1 METSALAL
9 LDEPAERGARLIALQ
24 RLDEL
29 QRQRQRLAA
38 ADRDPGTLHDFRVA
52 LRRLRSWLRGL
63 KPVLRGSTPQGAR
76 RRLRRIARESNIGRD
91 AEVLLTWLDRVLPEL
106 PPRGRATARWLRD
119 RFEQQRRE
127 AEASLASLL
136 ARDFDRTR
144 DRLTRAL
151 SEYRLEAHIQHGIRT
166 VPLAGVMAERLR
178 AHAESLRRDLAAV
191 HAADDDAAAHRARI
205 AGKRLRYLLEPI
217 ATDVPGILPVIDEL
231 RGLQDVL
238 GDLHDAHLWLLIL
251 REVVAE
257 HAVDVPS
264 PPSRAGRRDA
274 SRSSSRAPVPSHAGL
289 VLLAR
294 LAREQA
300 ERAYARYRRRWTP
313 KQTASF
319 FRRLDRVLRRLEMR
333 GRPAVEIERKFLLR
347 SLPPD
352 LPRARVRE
360 LAQGYLPGTRLVERV
375 RSVREDGRVRYYRT
389 VKTGSGVVRT
399 ELEEE
404 TTRAIFETL
413 WPLTKGRRVTKRR
426 HAVPEGPLTWEID
439 EFTDRKLVLA
449 EVELPETSTEVVL
462 PAWLA
467 EVVEREVTGDPAYL
481 NVNLAR

>member
-1 METSALAL
+1 MEPSALAL

-24 RLDEL
+24 RLDDL
-29 QRQRQRLAA
+29 QRERARLAG
-38 ADRDPGTLHDFRVA
+38 ADRDPGALHDFRVA

-63 KPVLRGSTPQGAR
+63 RPVLRGSTPRGVR

-91 AEVLLTWLDRVLPEL
+91 AEVLLTWLDGVLPDL
-106 PPRGRATARWLRD
+106 APRGRGTARWLRD

-127 AEASLASLL
+127 AVASLESLL
-136 ARDFDRTR
+136 ARDFDRTSE
-144 DRLTRAL
+144 RLTRAL
-151 SEYRLEAHIQHGIRT
+151 SVYRVEAHIQQGIRT
-166 VPLAGVMAERLR
+166 VPLAGVMAGRLR
-178 AHAESLRRDLAAV
+178 VHADTLRHDLAAV
-191 HAADDDAAAHRARI
+191 HAAADDAAAHRARI

-217 ATDVPGILPVIDEL
+217 ATEVPGILPVIDEL
-231 RGLQDVL
+231 KGLQDVL
-238 GDLHDAHLWLLIL
+238 GELHDAHLWLLIL

-257 HAVDVPS
+257 HALDVPS
-264 PPSRAGRRDA
+264 PARAGRRVA
-274 SRSSSRAPVPSHAGL
+274 SPSSSRAHAPSHTGL

-294 LAREQA
+294 LAREQS
-300 ERAYARYRRRWTP
+300 ERSYARYRRRWTP
-313 KQTASF
+313 KRTASF
-319 FRRLDRVLRRLEMR
+319 FRRLDGVLRRLEAR

-347 SLPPD
+347 SMPSGLPA
-352 LPRARVRE
+352 ARVRE
-360 LAQGYLPGTRLVERV
+360 LSQGYLPGTRLVERV

-413 WPLTKGRRVTKRR
+413 WPLTKGRRVSKRR
-426 HAVPEGPLTWEID
+426 HVVPAGPLTWEID
-439 EFTDRKLVLA
+439 EFTDRTLVLA
-449 EVELPETSTEVVL
+449 EVELPEAGTEVQL

-467 EVVEREVTGDPAYL
+467 GVVEREVTDDPAYL